1 MLEEDRKRQDF
12 LSRERQRA
20 NDTETRGALSM
31 DDEAELK
38 KVVTKGHWNL
48 AKDKAAIHSGME
60 KVQTYEEAFAKI
72 QAATGIA
79 DIEELVRQ
87 FIENEDA
94 NFKMFNYLNELN
106 MEIEKGEEGL
116 GELRQESDRYRGQD
130 KGQASQR
137 KRLIKE
143 LQERAAEVDERTGHA
158 EEQLKHTSGAIH
170 TVARTIEGLC
180 AKLGCH
186 SSLLEEMG
194 QSEGGCNEQ
203 TIMVYLGVLEQR
215 ANELLGSYLT
225 PPGGGGGGGG
235 GGMHEGGASAASLP
249 RRSASVLVGPQTPQ
263 AASTVSIAVPTTA
276 EEYDQSEDDSEEEE
290 EHPLSRGELHAKTMR
305 GLAKREASA
314 GKKSAPKT
322 APKAR
327 VR

>member
-20 NDTETRGALSM
+20 SSEETRGQLTM
-31 DDEAELK
+31 EDEAELK

-60 KVQTYEEAFAKI
+60 KVQTYEEAFSKI

-79 DIEELVRQ
+79 DIDELVRQ

-106 MEIEKGEEGL
+106 MEIDKGEESL
-116 GELRQESDRYRGQD
+116 GELRQESDRYKGQD
-130 KGQASQR
+130 RGAASQR
-137 KRLIKE
+137 KRVIKE
-143 LQERAAEVDERTGHA
+143 LQERAAEVDERTGQA
-158 EEQLKHTSGAIH
+158 EEQLKHTSSTIH
-170 TVARTIEGLC
+170 TVARSIEGLC

-194 QSEGGCNEQ
+194 SEGGCNEQ

-215 ANELLGSYLT
+215 ANELLGAYLALHT
-225 PPGGGGGGGG
+225 
-235 GGMHEGGASAASLP
+235 GGMYDAAASAASLP
-249 RRSASVLVGPQTPQ
+249 RRSASVIVGPQTPQ

-276 EEYDQSEDDSEEEE
+276 EEYESEDDSEEEE

-305 GLAKREASA
+305 GLAKREA
-314 GKKSAPKT
+314 GKKSTPKSGLKVKGT
-322 APKAR
+322 R
-327 VR
+327 